1 VQITKTTA
9 SLGAD
14 VRGVDL
20 SQPLDAAT
28 VRSLRD
34 ALNESQVLFFREQRK
49 LTVDEHVRFAQ
60 YFGEI
65 DLPYFR
71 TASSTRD
78 EVLVLDQVEPKG
90 EGADSWHADNTY
102 MECPTMGSILQ
113 AHLLPEI
120 GGDTCFSSMT
130 AAHDALSPAL
140 QQFLAGL
147 TATHSLE
154 QMVNRTRH
162 VVRSLRDAVEKWP
175 PVSHPVIRVHPETGR
190 RLINVNKNWTVRID
204 GITGDESDAL
214 LRFLYEHV
222 KSPDFQVRLRW
233 NLHDIAFWDNRV
245 VQHYAVPDY
254 KTRRVMQRVT
264 IVGDRPVGP
273 AKIGTPTGLSE
284 KAA

>member
-1 VQITKTTA
+1 MQITKVTG

-14 VRGVDL
+14 VRGMDL
-20 SQPLDAAT
+20 SQPLDAGAIAA
-28 VRSLRD
+28 VRE
-34 ALNESQVLFFREQRK
+34 ALQQHQVLFFREQKK

-60 YFGEI
+60 YFGDI

-102 MECPTMGSILQ
+102 METPTMGSILQ
-113 AHLLPEI
+113 AHQLPEV

-130 AAHDALSPAL
+130 AAYNALSPAM
-140 QQFLAGL
+140 QSFLDGL
-147 TATHSLE
+147 TAIHSLE

-162 VVRSLRDAVEKWP
+162 VVRTLRDAVEKWP
-175 PVSHPVIRVHPETGR
+175 PVAHPVIRVHPETGAK
-190 RLINVNKNWTVRID
+190 LLNVNKNWTVRIVELKQE
-204 GITGDESDAL
+204 ESEAV
-214 LRFLYEHV
+214 LRMLYEHV
-222 KSPDFQVRLRW
+222 KTPDFQVRLHW
-233 NLHDIAFWDNRV
+233 NLHDVAFWDNRV

-264 IVGDRPVGP
+264 IKGDRPVGP
-273 AKIGTPTGLSE
+273 AQQVSRI
-284 KAA
+284 AAD

>member
-1 VQITKTTA
+1 MQITRVTG

-14 VRGVDL
+14 VHGIDL
-20 SQPLDAAT
+20 SQPLDAAAVQT
-28 VRSLRD
+28 VRE
-34 ALNESQVLFFREQRK
+34 ALQQHQVLFFREQKK

-60 YFGEI
+60 YFGDI

-102 MECPTMGSILQ
+102 METPTMGSILQ
-113 AHLLPEI
+113 AHQLPET

-130 AAHDALSPAL
+130 AAYNALSPSM
-140 QQFLAGL
+140 QKFLDGL
-147 TATHSLE
+147 TAIHSLE

-162 VVRSLRDAVEKWP
+162 VVRTLRDAVEKWP
-175 PVSHPVIRVHPETGR
+175 PVAHPVIRVHPETGAK
-190 RLINVNKNWTVRID
+190 LLNVNKNWTVRIVELKLE
-204 GITGDESDAL
+204 ESEAL
-214 LRFLYEHV
+214 LRMLYEHV
-222 KSPDFQVRLRW
+222 KTPDFQVRLHW

-264 IVGDRPVGP
+264 IKGDRPVGP
-273 AKIGTPTGLSE
+273 AQQVSKL
-284 KAA
+284 AAE